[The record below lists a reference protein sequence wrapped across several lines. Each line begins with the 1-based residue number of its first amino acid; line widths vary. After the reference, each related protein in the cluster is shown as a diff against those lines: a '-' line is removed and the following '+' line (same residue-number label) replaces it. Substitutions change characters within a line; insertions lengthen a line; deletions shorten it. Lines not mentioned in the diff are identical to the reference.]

1 MKVHPFHLGAAVQG
15 PVLVRGTEVSCSWEA
30 ASPEAQA
37 TFTSHPTPAAAA
49 SAAFLGL
56 QTLAAYLKRC
66 FAALSSLPS
75 LLSPTTCPSMQEPKT
90 RTSADQS
97 EFKTA
102 QLLQTVLL
110 SHLQGEGE

>member
-15 PVLVRGTEVSCSWEA
+15 LVLVRGTEVSCSREV

-37 TFTSHPTPAAAA
+37 TFTSHPTPAA
-49 SAAFLGL
+49 SVAFLGL
-56 QTLAAYLKRC
+56 QTLATYLKRC
-66 FAALSSLPS
+66 FAALSNLPS